1 MYACGLRGGSPWPLA
16 GGVVPIYLLV
26 LPFSFTFT
34 DQDRRAWPA
43 PLSLSFNLYVKSCF
57 DCVCWPE
64 VLYISTHSY
73 FSFYSH
79 SQTKI
84 GERGQRSLF
93 LSCNLCVRIVLI
105 ACCTYLL
112 TCTSLFIHIHRPRS
126 ASVVS
131 ASLVDSANA
140 SPSRAASCASLG
152 CCCSTRYATNYIFAY
167 IYIHIVMYTHT
178 HTHTRRD
185 ELFSPL
191 YQYIEIVLYVCIYR

>member
-1 MYACGLRGGSPWPLA
+1 MYAFTPPFEGRPRGTGPRIHRGLRGRLPGALA
-16 GGVVPIYLLV
+16 LFTDQLLHT
-26 LPFSFTFT
+26 FSFTRPFT
-34 DQDRRAWPA
+34 YVRMRIKGGVTLTLGRR
-43 PLSLSFNLYVKSCF
+43 
-57 DCVCWPE
+57 
-64 VLYISTHSY
+64 
-73 FSFYSH
+73 
-79 SQTKI
+79 
-84 GERGQRSLF
+84 
-93 LSCNLCVRIVLI
+93 
-105 ACCTYLL
+105 CCTYLL
-112 TCTSLFIHIHRPRS
+112 TCTSFFIHIHRPRS